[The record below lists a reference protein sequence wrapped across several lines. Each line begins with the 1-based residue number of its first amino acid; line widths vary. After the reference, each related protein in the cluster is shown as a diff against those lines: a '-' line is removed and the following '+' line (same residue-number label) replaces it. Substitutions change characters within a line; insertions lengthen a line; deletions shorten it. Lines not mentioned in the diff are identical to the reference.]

1 MILKSQPRGLATG
14 FSAILQ
20 SPVYWHR
27 QCKQNSDPKD
37 FEIPENIRSNQGV
50 NFEAFK
56 TGYRRFKLAR
66 AKLKVYSIDEIARKK
81 GENAYSDLN
90 RVLVDLNTYL
100 ALRSSRQMMDGC
112 RGTTLHYVGPLHL
125 GAIR

>member
-37 FEIPENIRSNQGV
+37 FEIPENIGSNQRV

-56 TGYRRFKLAR
+56 TVYLRFKLAR
-66 AKLKVYSIDEIARKK
+66 TKLKGSFPLNSIDEIARKK
-81 GENAYSDLN
+81 GGNAYSDFN
-90 RVLVDLNTYL
+90 RVWVDLHTDH
-100 ALRSSRQMMDGC
+100 QGK
-112 RGTTLHYVGPLHL
+112 
-125 GAIR
+125 